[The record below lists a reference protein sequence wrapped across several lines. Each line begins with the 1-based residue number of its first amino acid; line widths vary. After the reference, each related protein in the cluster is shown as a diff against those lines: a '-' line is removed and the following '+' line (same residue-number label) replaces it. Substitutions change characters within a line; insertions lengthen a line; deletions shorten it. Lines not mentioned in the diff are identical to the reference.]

1 MLKPLFSSLFLS
13 CFFAICHAEP
23 PSNQPSSV
31 SQPNMEK
38 MAHDMQELQK
48 MSDSMQRIN
57 ALFSTCKMQSDCI
70 LSGLRDM
77 NAKEKD
83 PVAKIMLEEFEKQQ
97 QITMQSFEACFEQEK
112 LEVMTAISLCVKN
125 SSVPMPHQCI
135 ESTLLSLIE
144 KGNTFAGMTLIQ
156 FYKEQNNPRKA
167 GEWEQ
172 KLSSS
177 QNWNNESLK
186 KCFEDK
192 K

>member
-1 MLKPLFSSLFLS
+1 
-13 CFFAICHAEP
+13 
-23 PSNQPSSV
+23 
-31 SQPNMEK
+31 
-38 MAHDMQELQK
+38 MQELQK

-167 GEWEQ
+167 AEWEQ

>member
-13 CFFAICHAEP
+13 CFFATCHAEP
-23 PSNQPSSV
+23 PSKQPSSV

-38 MAHDMQELQK
+38 MAQDMQELQK

-77 NAKEKD
+77 NAKEKN

-112 LEVMTAISLCVKN
+112 LEVMTAISLCVTN
-125 SSVPMPHQCI
+125 SSVSMPHQCI

-144 KGNTFAGMTLIQ
+144 KGNTFAGMTLVQ

-167 GEWEQ
+167 AEWEQ

-186 KCFEDK
+186 KCFQDK